1 MRNIIAILRSQQGQ
15 STVEILMGMV
25 GVAIIAVA
33 VSQALKAPVG
43 NMHDRVIDGITSVT
57 GSGM

>member
-1 MRNIIAILRSQQGQ
+1 MRNIIAILRSQKGQ
-15 STVEILMGMV
+15 SSVELLVGMV

-33 VSQALKAPVG
+33 VSHAMRTPVE
-43 NMHDRVIDGITSVT
+43 NIHDKVIDGITNVT